1 MRTATRWVKPM
12 DELLTPEYMG
22 MVLGAIAFAAIVFTL
37 VWPHLDGERARNR
50 MASATENRNKKVAN
64 RAAADNAANRRKAV
78 AETLK
83 DIESR
88 NKDEKVS
95 LAMKLQQAGLHATP
109 RSFWMWSIAIGA
121 GLAFTTFVLMPN
133 SGMAPVA
140 TIAVWF
146 IGTFGLP
153 RFVLKKL
160 IARRQNKFLTELANS
175 LDVVV
180 RGVKS
185 GLPLNECLGIVARE
199 SPEPLASEFR
209 EVVEE
214 QRIGVPLSEA
224 LERLAERIPLPEVRF
239 LTIVISIQQQ
249 AGGNLSE
256 ALGNLSNVLR
266 DRYRLAAKVKALSAE
281 AKASAMILASLPPGV
296 MVMMSMTAPDFSEPL
311 FTTRTGTMF
320 IMAGLGWMTCGI
332 LIMRK
337 MISFK
342 Y

>member
-1 MRTATRWVKPM
+1 M
-12 DELLTPEYMG
+12 DDLFDPQMIVMLLA
-22 MVLGAIAFAAIVFTL
+22 AIAFAAIVL
-37 VWPHLDGERARNR
+37 VMVQPYLDTERARQR
-50 MASATENRNKKVAN
+50 VATATEARTKKVAN
-64 RAAADNAANRRKAV
+64 KTAADNAANRRKAV

-88 NKDEKVS
+88 RANERIS
-95 LAMKLQQAGLHATP
+95 LAMKLQQAGLNTTP
-109 RSFWMWSIAIGA
+109 KSFWTVSAGA
-121 GLAFTTFVLMPN
+121 GAALAFATFLAMPN
-133 SGMAPVA
+133 SQMSQIAILA
-140 TIAVWF
+140 TGF

-153 RFVLKKL
+153 RFVLNKM
-160 IARRQNKFLTELANS
+160 ITRRQNKFLQELANS

-185 GLPLNECLGIVARE
+185 GLPLNECLGIIARE
-199 SPEPLASEFR
+199 SPQPIASEFR

-214 QRIGVPLSEA
+214 QRIGVPLTEA
-224 LERLAERIPLPEVRF
+224 LERLAERMPLPEVRF
-239 LTIVISIQQQ
+239 LTIVIGIQQQ

-256 ALGNLSNVLR
+256 ALGNLSGVLR
-266 DRYRLAAKVKALSAE
+266 DRYRLASKVKALSAE

-296 MVMMSMTAPDFSEPL
+296 LCMMSMTAPDFAEPL
-311 FTTRTGTMF
+311 FVTRTGNVML
-320 IMAGLGWMTCGI
+320 AVGLGWMGCGI